1 MSVRTT
7 YRLTAAA
14 TVLFTATLAPA
25 LTVTLSDAAASYA
38 ASFPGPCTG
47 PGGPWPG
54 CSAVGYLSYSN
65 TQAAHDT
72 FVDVF
77 SFHSSQAA
85 SLGDLNFATAF
96 DNFGVGNG
104 WTLVELPAL
113 ANLTYDITNFRTD
126 AGASLGGININVN
139 VTTGAGY
146 NGPALSSLVWSQALL
161 INYSVTDG
169 SAFFDPPKNVMDDY
183 SFSQGSTG
191 SGGAFQNPCTA
202 IPASPNNTTPSTI
215 PATPAN
221 RSYCDPIYP
230 FQYGDRHFSDG
241 PHGGYPMDSFRAEAF
256 LSTVNTATKTL
267 TIYDG
272 GVNYGFDLYVAPEP
286 GTWAFGGIGILLV
299 AVARVRRRRSVTLK
313 SSGHVQE
320 HQDTL

>member
-25 LTVTLSDAAASYA
+25 LTVSLSDAAASYA

-96 DNFGVGNG
+96 DNFGVGAG

-113 ANLTYDITNFRTD
+113 ANITY
-126 AGASLGGININVN
+126 
-139 VTTGAGY
+139 
-146 NGPALSSLVWSQALL
+146 
-161 INYSVTDG
+161 
-169 SAFFDPPKNVMDDY
+169 
-183 SFSQGSTG
+183 
-191 SGGAFQNPCTA
+191 
-202 IPASPNNTTPSTI
+202 
-215 PATPAN
+215 
-221 RSYCDPIYP
+221 
-230 FQYGDRHFSDG
+230 
-241 PHGGYPMDSFRAEAF
+241 
-256 LSTVNTATKTL
+256 
-267 TIYDG
+267 
-272 GVNYGFDLYVAPEP
+272 
-286 GTWAFGGIGILLV
+286 
-299 AVARVRRRRSVTLK
+299 
-313 SSGHVQE
+313 
-320 HQDTL
+320 